1 MRRRAESCGESERV
15 ARVLLLP
22 GDGIGPEVIA
32 EARAVLAEVAPDV
45 DYAEAL
51 IGGCAIDAEGAPIS
65 EQTVALAKECG
76 LVLLG
81 AVGGPKWDAL
91 APPERPE
98 RGLLRLRKELDLYA
112 NLRPAA
118 VLDALADASPLRREA
133 VQGVDLLVIRE
144 LTGGLYYGE
153 PRGRADR
160 GGVRRALNTMVYDE
174 HEIARVARVAF
185 ETARW
190 RRKKVTNVHKA
201 NVLEVTAL
209 WKEVVEEI
217 AQAYPDVALE
227 DQLVDSMAMVLL
239 RDAKEFDVI
248 LCPNMFGDILSDEA
262 AMITG
267 SLGMLPSASI
277 GDSGRG
283 LFEPV
288 HGSAPDIAGRD
299 AANPLGAILSVA
311 MLLEHG
317 LGRGDDAAR
326 IRSAVTRV
334 VDAGHRTADLA
345 RKGETVVG
353 TREMGKRVREALP
366 A

>member
-1 MRRRAESCGESERV
+1 M

-32 EARAVLAEVAPDV
+32 EARGVLEDVAPDLE
-45 DYAEAL
+45 YEEAL

-65 EQTVALAKECG
+65 DATVALAMDCG

-91 APPERPE
+91 EPLERPE

-112 NLRPAA
+112 NLRPAS
-118 VLDALADASPLRREA
+118 VFDALVDASPLRPESVR
-133 VQGVDLLVIRE
+133 GVDLIVVRE
-144 LTGGLYYGE
+144 LTGGMYYGE
-153 PRGRADR
+153 PRGRFDQ

-174 HEIARVARVAF
+174 HEIVRIARVAF
-185 ETARW
+185 ETAQR
-190 RRKKVTNVHKA
+190 RRKKLTNVHKA
-201 NVLEVTAL
+201 NVLEVTAF
-209 WKEVVEEI
+209 WKQVVEEV
-217 AQAYPDVALE
+217 APEYPDVTLD

-239 RDAKEFDVI
+239 RDAPQYDVV

-267 SLGMLPSASI
+267 SLGMLPSASV

-299 AANPLGAILSVA
+299 LANPLATILSAA

-317 LGRGDDAAR
+317 LGRTGEAAR
-326 IRSAVTRV
+326 IRDAVNRV
-334 VDAGHRTADLA
+334 VEQGHRTADLA
-345 RKGETVVG
+345 REGETAIG
-353 TREMGKRVREALP
+353 TREMGKRVREALQ

>member
-1 MRRRAESCGESERV
+1 MP
-15 ARVLLLP
+15 RVLLLP
-22 GDGIGPEVIA
+22 GDGIGPEVTE
-32 EARAVLAEVAPDV
+32 EARAVLAQVAPDLEFE
-45 DYAEAL
+45 EAL
-51 IGGCAIDAEGAPIS
+51 IGGCAIDAEGVPVSDA
-65 EQTVALAKECG
+65 TVALAKDCG

-81 AVGGPKWDAL
+81 AVGGPKWDPL
-91 APPERPE
+91 PPLERPE
-98 RGLLRLRKELDLYA
+98 RGLLRLRKELELYA
-112 NLRPAA
+112 NLRPAS
-118 VLDALADASPLRREA
+118 VFDALIDASPLRRES
-133 VQGVDLLVIRE
+133 VEGVDLLVIRE
-144 LTGGLYYGE
+144 LTGGMYYGE
-153 PRGRADR
+153 PRGRFDQD
-160 GGVRRALNTMVYDE
+160 GVRRALNTMVYDE
-174 HEIARVARVAF
+174 HEIVRIARVAF
-185 ETARW
+185 EAAQR

-201 NVLEVTAL
+201 NVLEVTAF
-209 WKEVVEEI
+209 WKQIVEEV
-217 AQAYPDVALE
+217 APEYPDVELE

-239 RDAKEFDVI
+239 RDAPSYDVI

-299 AANPLGAILSVA
+299 AANPLATILSAA

-317 LGRGDDAAR
+317 LGRSDDAAR
-326 IRSAVTRV
+326 VRSAVSSV
-334 VDAGHRTADLA
+334 VDAGYRTADLA
-345 RKGETVVG
+345 GGSDTAIG

>member
-1 MRRRAESCGESERV
+1 M

-22 GDGIGPEVIA
+22 GDGIGPEVVA
-32 EARAVLAEVAPDV
+32 EARAVLADVAPDLE
-45 DYAEAL
+45 YQEARV
-51 IGGCAIDAEGAPIS
+51 GGCAIDAEGAPVS
-65 EQTVALAKECG
+65 DRTVALAKECG

-91 APPERPE
+91 PPLERPE
-98 RGLLRLRKELDLYA
+98 RGLLRLRKDLGLYA

-118 VLDALADASPLRREA
+118 VLDALADSSPLRREA
-133 VQGVDLLVIRE
+133 VQGVDLIVVRE
-144 LTGGLYYGE
+144 LTGGMYYGE
-153 PRGRADR
+153 PRGRFDE
-160 GGVRRALNTMVYDE
+160 GGTRRALNTMVYDE
-174 HEIARVARVAF
+174 HEITRIARVAF
-185 ETARW
+185 ETAQR

-209 WKEVVEEI
+209 WKEVVEEV
-217 AQAYPDVALE
+217 APEYPDVTLE

-239 RDAKEFDVI
+239 RDAREFDVI

-267 SLGMLPSASI
+267 SLGMLPSASV

-299 AANPLGAILSVA
+299 AANPLATILSAA

-317 LGRGDDAAR
+317 LGRSDEAAR

-334 VDAGHRTADLA
+334 VDDGYRTADLA
-345 RKGETVVG
+345 REGETAIG